1 MRDISLA
8 HVLSLQKEELAGER
22 VIVATP
28 EPYKAIEWGMP
39 STLLANCTCSA
50 PSFYSVVIAHK
61 MNPRLPAGEHDLDL
75 SNIKYDYKFD
85 VSKGQKIFGIKLR
98 TKEETT
104 RDILAQIK
112 DEWLP

>member
-1 MRDISLA
+1 
-8 HVLSLQKEELAGER
+8 
-22 VIVATP
+22 
-28 EPYKAIEWGMP
+28 
-39 STLLANCTCSA
+39 
-50 PSFYSVVIAHK
+50 

-75 SNIKYDYKFD
+75 SNITYDYKFD

-112 DEWLP
+112 DEWMP